1 MTRGLKYSLLKISA
15 LTSIFVLISI
25 IFWSWLSAFLKN
37 NNSENL
43 EEETNENTFKS
54 ATTTL
59 LWKTWVA
66 MATNLWTKFTEISEY
81 WANIYTDIMWITE
94 GLQLSTA
101 SGTNSFMSKNMSLTE
116 EYRNV
121 LKTDIKWLLA
131 QSTNKSKVLET
142 IIWQL
147 EYRYKL
153 SVEQMKSL
161 LNERTKLE
169 SEITIANSQIES
181 LKSKIS
187 SDFLKNDSDA
197 SYENINKYLELR
209 SRYNYAV
216 VYTVY
221 INQFLNDYNR
231 LNEYNKKL
239 LDVLINN
246 KDAIVKEAFVVI
258 PDTGVELLRDFNL
271 LYDEAEY
278 KSSQKN

>member
-1 MTRGLKYSLLKISA
+1 
-15 LTSIFVLISI
+15 
-25 IFWSWLSAFLKN
+25 
-37 NNSENL
+37 
-43 EEETNENTFKS
+43 
-54 ATTTL
+54 
-59 LWKTWVA
+59 
-66 MATNLWTKFTEISEY
+66 
-81 WANIYTDIMWITE
+81 
-94 GLQLSTA
+94 
-101 SGTNSFMSKNMSLTE
+101 
-116 EYRNV
+116 
-121 LKTDIKWLLA
+121 
-131 QSTNKSKVLET
+131 
-142 IIWQL
+142 
-147 EYRYKL
+147 
-153 SVEQMKSL
+153 MKSL